1 MERLWDDFRRA
12 GNHKTHS
19 NMLCKLVKS
28 KVKSKMSKV
37 TNVSNKDGNNAHM
50 RTEKFHEKAN
60 IIQKLTDMLH
70 QTQCLFFFI
79 TMYSEKLKK
88 TQTINLCL
96 EP

>member
-70 QTQCLFFFI
+70 QTQCLFFSSQCI
-79 TMYSEKLKK
+79 LRNLKNPKLL
-88 TQTINLCL
+88 IYA
-96 EP
+96 